1 MNLWRL
7 YINEK
12 IKILKG
18 LKLKKYKLI
27 MTKNDKKK
35 LTGPKFKRKHQLTN
49 TKIKRIIFEEPKIKN
64 INLLRQKIF

>member
-1 MNLWRL
+1 
-7 YINEK
+7 
-12 IKILKG
+12 
-18 LKLKKYKLI
+18 

-64 INLLRQKIF
+64 INLLRQKIFQHMNFNF